1 MFTTGNVA
9 LRNSHVLKTI
19 VQSLAAQQGA
29 GQKIEGINIGH
40 VLEFNLK
47 SYAIFLLF
55 FFSLAQE
62 SSNVVM
68 ILGYFDWL
76 KTACLMWHFMQ

>member
-1 MFTTGNVA
+1 MSTTGNVA

-19 VQSLAAQQGA
+19 VQSLAAQQEA

-47 SYAIFLLF
+47 TYAIFLLF
-55 FFSLAQE
+55 FFSCTRKLE
-62 SSNVVM
+62 RCNDSR
-68 ILGYFDWL
+68 LF
-76 KTACLMWHFMQ
+76 